1 MALVSIFHNP
11 QCSKSNQA
19 LALLEENGIE
29 FTIINYMKNPLRAHQ
44 IKELA
49 LKLGVSVREIT
60 REHEPEYRSQHL
72 EEASDTEL
80 AEAIEKTPKLMQRP
94 IVVKG
99 DNALVGRPTEILLEI
114 LD

>member
-29 FTIINYMKNPLRAHQ
+29 FTIINYMKNPLNAHQ

-99 DNALVGRPTEILLEI
+99 DNALIGRPTEILLEI